1 MGGTGTWGTGAAPME
16 SSQSWPKNS
25 KIGQKENDVYL
36 MQPYDDALR
45 EILEHGVKKSNQ
57 RTGVETLSIFGM
69 LKRYRL
75 DTEYFPI
82 LTRRKVWPMSVFS
95 ELLWYLEGSTS
106 NERLVE
112 LGCKFWTPW
121 VDNEWA
127 EKKGFAPDVFGP
139 VYGFN
144 LRHFGGVYGNGVGG
158 SRGSKEPYRISYEG
172 PSPKTV
178 SSYGAGGFDQLRY
191 VMDRIKTDPSCRRI
205 IWSLWNPKEISN
217 MRLPPC
223 HLLFQ
228 ILIDDERRMT
238 GMMYQRSAD
247 MVVGVPANIQF
258 YSALVTMLAQ
268 QTDCTPYE
276 FVHVTADSHIYVDQI
291 DVVKKYLLLPEVNSP
306 KLAINKAISMFD
318 YKLEDFS
325 LSEFVTG
332 PKLNIPVAV

>member
-1 MGGTGTWGTGAAPME
+1 M
-16 SSQSWPKNS
+16 SQ
-25 KIGQKENDVYL
+25 IEDDGQKENDMYL
-36 MQPYDDALR
+36 MQPYDDALQ

-57 RTGVETLSIFGM
+57 RTGVETLAIFGM

-121 VDNEWA
+121 VDDEWTDQHD
-127 EKKGFAPDVFGP
+127 FVPNVFGP

-144 LRHFGGVYGNGVGG
+144 LRHFGGNYNKGIHDEVGQTGVRGYGF
-158 SRGSKEPYRISYEG
+158 
-172 PSPKTV
+172 
-178 SSYGAGGFDQLRY
+178 GGFDQLEY
-191 VMDRIKTDPSCRRI
+191 VMGRIKTDPSCRRI
-205 IWSLWNPKEISN
+205 IWSLWNPQEINN

-238 GMMYQRSAD
+238 GMMYQRSCD
-247 MVVGVPANIQF
+247 FPIGVPANIQF
-258 YSALVTMLAQ
+258 YSAITIMLAQ

-276 FVHVTADSHIYVDQI
+276 FVHVTADSHIYADQI
-291 DVVKKYLLLPEVNSP
+291 DAVKAYLDLPVIDSP
-306 KLAINKAISMFD
+306 KLSIQKAADIYS
-318 YKLEDFS
+318 YKPEDFV
-325 LSEFVTG
+325 LADFDTG
-332 PKLNIPVAV
+332 PKLDIPVAV